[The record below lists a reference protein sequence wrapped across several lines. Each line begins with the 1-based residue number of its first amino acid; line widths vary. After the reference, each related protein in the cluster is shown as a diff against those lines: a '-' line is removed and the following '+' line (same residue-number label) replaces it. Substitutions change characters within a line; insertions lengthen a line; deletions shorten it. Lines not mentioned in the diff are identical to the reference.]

1 MITRKKVKVRVR
13 IISEVSDL
21 KRKKIAYR
29 IFIEER
35 KNAQRE
41 DFVITWWI
49 WDLEKMVFSV
59 FFRIKIVVSF
69 CDEERIR
76 FFLFFFI
83 FFAYGVPTTM
93 VSIVFGFVF
102 SSVFFLLS
110 FLGLCVRWHACVVSE
125 PFDLAGWEGACWS
138 ERSVYALF
146 FPGESSV
153 IFNLIAFFYAWEFI
167 IN

>member
-35 KNAQRE
+35 KNGQRE

-59 FFRIKIVVSF
+59 FFMIKIVVSF

-83 FFAYGVPTTM
+83 FFGLGGDYYNGEHCCVWLCIFFCFFFTFL
-93 VSIVFGFVF
+93 FGFVCALACLRCF
-102 SSVFFLLS
+102 WAVRFGW
-110 FLGLCVRWHACVVSE
+110 LGGGVLEWT
-125 PFDLAGWEGACWS
+125 
-138 ERSVYALF
+138 
-146 FPGESSV
+146 
-153 IFNLIAFFYAWEFI
+153 
-167 IN
+167 

>member
-1 MITRKKVKVRVR
+1 
-13 IISEVSDL
+13 
-21 KRKKIAYR
+21 
-29 IFIEER
+29 
-35 KNAQRE
+35 
-41 DFVITWWI
+41 
-49 WDLEKMVFSV
+49 MVFSV

-146 FPGESSV
+146 FSRR
-153 IFNLIAFFYAWEFI
+153 IFSDIQFNSFFLCMRIYNKLKRNILQEI
-167 IN
+167 KLN